1 MPDSTST
8 AKNDAAQISI
18 SGVALACLATS
29 LGGMTVALTRF
40 IIPETEPLTL
50 TAVRYGISVMIL
62 FAFLLAARRLPKFDR
77 ADWLPITLLALVF
90 FTSFPYFMARAL
102 EDTTATRG
110 GIFFATMPL
119 VTILL
124 ATLFRVEQMTWPKAV
139 GVLMAI
145 AGTVFALS
153 ERVDEIAPTALRG
166 DMFMLIS
173 MFSAAGFNVFGKRYI
188 MRYGALSIIAYTM
201 LAGVTALSVLAI
213 IFESP
218 FNGSLD
224 FDFAGWMVVLTLA
237 IPGGALMIYCWGRAL
252 QTISPTQA
260 AVTVGLNPV
269 VAIAIATVL
278 LSEPFSM
285 RVIGGLVL
293 IIAAIVVANRR
304 PSKIIAMSG

>member
-1 MPDSTST
+1 MSEGNFPARIDYG
-8 AKNDAAQISI
+8 
-18 SGVALACLATS
+18 GVAFACLSTS

-40 IIPETEPLTL
+40 IIAETEPLTL
-50 TAVRYGISVMIL
+50 TAVRYGISALIL
-62 FAFLLAARRLPKFDR
+62 LGFLLAARRLPKIAR
-77 ADWLPITLLALVF
+77 ADWLAIIALALVF
-90 FTSFPYFMARAL
+90 FSAFPYFMARAL

-124 ATLFRVEQMTWPKAV
+124 AGLFRIERMTWAKAI
-139 GVLMAI
+139 GVAMAI

-153 ERVDEIAPTALRG
+153 DKVDDIAPMALRG
-166 DMFMLIS
+166 DIFMLLG
-173 MFSAAGFNVFGKRYI
+173 MVSAAAFNVFSKRYI
-188 MRYGALSIIAYTM
+188 MAYGALNIITVTM
-201 LAGVTALSVLAI
+201 VIGVSALALLAI

-224 FDFAGWMVVLTLA
+224 FDFTGWAVVLTLA
-237 IPGGALMIYCWGRAL
+237 IPGGALMIWSWGRAL
-252 QTISPTQA
+252 STISPTQA

-278 LSEPFSM
+278 LSEPFSL

-293 IIAAIVVANRR
+293 IVVAIAIANRG
-304 PSKIIAMSG
+304 SGLKPVSG